1 MEKEKHNEQN
11 QRCTSRILK
20 LEKEL
25 DQTIN
30 SYQALILTL
39 EKQNEQQGM
48 NKYFMTYQNSI
59 GVNNW
64 ILAAKIASLERVDSG
79 IRRLPVRSTISKASL
94 PSGSVKPP
102 SSPVWQSSN
111 SSSSSN
117 HGRPEPSRPVT
128 PRRLP
133 PLSKKPYL

>member
-11 QRCTSRILK
+11 QKCTSRILK

-39 EKQNEQQGM
+39 EKQNEQQGLK
-48 NKYFMTYQNSI
+48 KYFTQI
-59 GVNNW
+59 PLELTLF
-64 ILAAKIASLERVDSG
+64 LAAKIASLERVDSG

-117 HGRPEPSRPVT
+117 HGRPEPTRPVT

>member
-39 EKQNEQQGM
+39 EKQNEQQGLK
-48 NKYFMTYQNSI
+48 KYFTQI
-59 GVNNW
+59 PFELTLF
-64 ILAAKIASLERVDSG
+64 LAAKIASLERVDSG

-117 HGRPEPSRPVT
+117 HGRPEPTRPVT

>member
-11 QRCTSRILK
+11 QKCASRILK

-39 EKQNEQQGM
+39 EKQNEQQGLK
-48 NKYFMTYQNSI
+48 KYFTQI
-59 GVNNW
+59 PFELTLF
-64 ILAAKIASLERVDSG
+64 LAAKIASLERVDSG

-117 HGRPEPSRPVT
+117 HGRPEPTRPVT

>member
-39 EKQNEQQGM
+39 EKQNEQQGLK
-48 NKYFMTYQNSI
+48 N
-59 GVNNW
+59 
-64 ILAAKIASLERVDSG
+64 
-79 IRRLPVRSTISKASL
+79 ISPKFH
-94 PSGSVKPP
+94 
-102 SSPVWQSSN
+102 SS
-111 SSSSSN
+111 
-117 HGRPEPSRPVT
+117 
-128 PRRLP
+128 
-133 PLSKKPYL
+133 

>member
-25 DQTIN
+25 DQTIY

-48 NKYFMTYQNSI
+48 KKYFMTYQNSI

-64 ILAAKIASLERVDSG
+64 IFSCENCISRTCRFRYSSIAGSIDNIKSQFTFWKCEATFKPSLAIFKFEFKFKSW
-79 IRRLPVRSTISKASL
+79 ST
-94 PSGSVKPP
+94 GTVKT
-102 SSPVWQSSN
+102 
-111 SSSSSN
+111 
-117 HGRPEPSRPVT
+117 RYT
-128 PRRLP
+128 
-133 PLSKKPYL
+133 